1 MDNWVLNQHT
11 THCMEYSKDNTSI
24 YKFIYKAFCINTVYF
39 TPKDTQFIVVK
50 V

>member
-11 THCMEYSKDNTSI
+11 TPCMAVVRTIPIFIK
-24 YKFIYKAFCINTVYF
+24 KFYKAFCINTVYF
-39 TPKDTQFIVVK
+39 TPKDIQFIVVK